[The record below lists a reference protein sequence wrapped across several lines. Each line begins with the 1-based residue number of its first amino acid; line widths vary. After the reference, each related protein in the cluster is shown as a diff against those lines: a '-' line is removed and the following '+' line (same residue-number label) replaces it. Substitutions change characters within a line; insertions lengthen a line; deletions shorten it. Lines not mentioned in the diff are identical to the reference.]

1 MDYILMSALADFDLQ
16 EVTLSYDI
24 ACQWIKNF
32 EERMERLPEH
42 LRRDLDAFELQT
54 GLPVWHALAHE
65 DSCASMNSLNYL
77 LGVGRSDGEGVERL
91 WAWLNGFAYQ
101 SKEMGLGNRADSLE
115 DKLDSHNFLKNLG
128 EGAYYVSLPWLHVTD
143 QLL

>member
-1 MDYILMSALADFDLQ
+1 
-16 EVTLSYDI
+16 
-24 ACQWIKNF
+24 
-32 EERMERLPEH
+32 
-42 LRRDLDAFELQT
+42 
-54 GLPVWHALAHE
+54 
-65 DSCASMNSLNYL
+65 MNSLNYL